1 MEYILLL
8 LSLFAVLKSL
18 FMTSLLPNRWYRLA
32 FSLLLGIFVL
42 LCHPY
47 AMEVNK
53 LELQRILSTQSAMMN
68 ISLFVMVDMLLSCY
82 FCIAR
87 FKDRDEIKA
96 FAWYTVFFRY
106 MPSLLVFPALYYIH
120 ISLFFN
126 LTGVDFFRTS
136 AGLAIGVVLLFGGA
150 SFFMRKLIAEKD
162 LLIELIVLLTF
173 FVCMLVICCTIFHP
187 SATVY
192 NHATP
197 VDWIGCA
204 GTLAVL
210 FAIFIAGYIWT
221 QVVRHYKRIKN
232 SKHSYH
238 HGTSI

>member
-32 FSLLLGIFVL
+32 FSLLLGVFVL

-53 LELQRILSTQSAMMN
+53 LKLQRILSTQSAMMN

-87 FKDRDEIKA
+87 FKDRDEKKA
-96 FAWYTVFFRY
+96 FVWYTVFFRH
-106 MPSLLVFPALYYIH
+106 MPSLLIFPALYYIH

-126 LTGVDFFRTS
+126 LTGVDFYKTS
-136 AGLAIGVVLLFGGA
+136 VGLAIAIVLLFGGA

-162 LLIELIVLLTF
+162 TLIELIVLLTF

-192 NHATP
+192 NHAAP
-197 VDWIGCA
+197 VDWIECA

-210 FAIFIAGYIWT
+210 LAIFIVGYLWT
-221 QVVRHYKRIKN
+221 SFINYYKRIKN
-232 SKHSYH
+232 SKH
-238 HGTSI
+238 